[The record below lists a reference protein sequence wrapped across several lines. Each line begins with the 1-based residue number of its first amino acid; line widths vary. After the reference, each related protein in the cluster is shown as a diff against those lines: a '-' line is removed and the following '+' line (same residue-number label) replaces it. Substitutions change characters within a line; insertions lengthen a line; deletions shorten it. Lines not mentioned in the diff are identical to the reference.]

1 MKTIAFL
8 SLLLM
13 LLFYA
18 AGYYLLFTFNELRIK
33 KEMNALIR
41 SGLVDDHYAVLTFP
55 ADQFESMKVET
66 HEFVYE
72 GERYDIVNEV
82 TSGDKIIVTCIQD
95 EKEAALISSLRSYLG
110 KDDSAPQNPAPG
122 NNSINLFKF
131 LQTDFITAFSQHFP
145 TVSNSNINAAYSLFI
160 YQWPITSLNNPPPE
174 SICS

>member
-13 LLFYA
+13 VLFYA

-41 SGLVDDHYAVLTFP
+41 SGLLADQYTVLTFP
-55 ADQFESMKVET
+55 ASHLESMKVET
-66 HEFVYE
+66 AEFVYE
-72 GERYDIVNEV
+72 GNRYDIVKEV
-82 TSGDKIIVTCIQD
+82 TSGDKVIVTCLQD
-95 EKEAALISSLRSYLG
+95 VKEAALISSIRSYLG
-110 KDDSAPQNPAPG
+110 KDDSAAQNPAAG
-122 NNSINLFKF
+122 NNSINLLKF
-131 LQTDFITAFSQHFP
+131 LQTDFITSASQRSP
-145 TVSNSNINAAYSLFI
+145 VASTSNINSVYTLFI